1 MPRVTLIGNKTDL
14 NHLRTVKVDKHNQ
27 FADENEM
34 FSCFMSAKTGDN
46 VSQCFYRVAA
56 DLAGVVLT
64 KPELEVA
71 TKVVRAEII
80 NHPQNDEAASTV
92 SSKKK
97 GGPAPSSSG
106 AFSVCLVPLSL
117 STEHC
122 WNHTVES

>member
-1 MPRVTLIGNKTDL
+1 MCGVAAGNKTDL
-14 NHLRTVKVDKHNQ
+14 NHLRTVKVEKHNQ

-71 TKVVRAEII
+71 SKVVRAEIV
-80 NHPQNDEAASTV
+80 NHPQDESAAGAAG
-92 SSKKK
+92 SSSGGKK
-97 GGPAPSSSG
+97 GGGGCVIS
-106 AFSVCLVPLSL
+106 
-117 STEHC
+117 
-122 WNHTVES
+122 

>member
-14 NHLRTVKVDKHNQ
+14 NHLRTVKVEKHNQ

-64 KPELEVA
+64 KPEIEVA
-71 TKVVRAEII
+71 SKVVKAEIV
-80 NHPQNDEAASTV
+80 NHPQDASKDDGPDTQTLAARG
-92 SSKKK
+92 KK
-97 GGPAPSSSG
+97 GG
-106 AFSVCLVPLSL
+106 C
-117 STEHC
+117 
-122 WNHTVES
+122 TVQ